1 MRIIMAVLM
10 VLLIALQIQ
19 VWQERARLKGL
30 EQRLAEQTT
39 TNVELKARNDALF
52 AEVQDLRVGLE
63 AIEER
68 ARAELGLVGEEESFY
83 LIVDPSV
90 VGELQP
96 SDSPGSS
103 PSDASTTET
112 QASADVAPSRP

>member
-1 MRIIMAVLM
+1 MRIIMAVLV

-30 EQRLAEQTT
+30 EARLAEQSA
-39 TNVELKARNDALF
+39 TNIELKARNDALF
-52 AEVQDLRVGLE
+52 GEVQDLRVGLE

-68 ARAELGLVGEEESFY
+68 ARAELGLVGEDESFY

-90 VGELQP
+90 VGELET
-96 SDSPGSS
+96 
-103 PSDASTTET
+103 SDAPDAKPSE
-112 QASADVAPSRP
+112 ASAATSAPADAAPPEP